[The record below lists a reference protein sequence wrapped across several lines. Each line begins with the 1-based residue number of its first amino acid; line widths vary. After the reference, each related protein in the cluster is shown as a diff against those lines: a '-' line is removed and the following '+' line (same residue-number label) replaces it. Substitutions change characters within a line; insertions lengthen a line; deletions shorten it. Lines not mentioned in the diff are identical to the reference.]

1 MKILVT
7 GGAGFIGS
15 HLVDA
20 LINKEHEVM
29 IIDNLSTGLK
39 ENINPKAKFFQ
50 EDLSNF
56 KEVENIFKEEKP
68 EIIYHLA
75 AQINVRTSLSDPVED
90 ARINILNTINLLELS
105 RKHNIKNFI
114 FSSTGGAIYGD
125 TNIPTTENA
134 DEKPVSPYGCA
145 KLAVEKYLNFY
156 KEVYGLNYT
165 SLRYSNVYGPRQ
177 NPEGEAGVIS
187 IFMENL
193 IQNKTPL
200 IFDGT
205 QTRDFVYV
213 GDVVEANLL
222 VLNNKNSA
230 VYNVGTAIETNILD
244 LFDKINMHFGNKIKA
259 KRKPRK
265 QGEQLTSCLSYE
277 KIKQDLGWEPRAILD
292 EGIQK
297 TFLWVTKDK

>member
-20 LINKEHEVM
+20 LINKEHDVM